1 MSNSGGLVQL
11 INDSNTDEFL
21 AKKDDYDELFKNYE
35 KTNKMAKTI
44 KKIDFQTAPILYSQN
59 SATNIFTSNN
69 LNDNSEDLLTNTYF
83 CCELPEIY
91 SDRTLKFKWIKNI
104 GLSIIKEVELKIGDV
119 TMQKLT
125 ADWLNIW
132 YDLSIDKTKFDN
144 IIGNSSKLNN
154 PVVFNNKKVIIKNNK
169 LDFRFY
175 PNSSQENNIPSIKK
189 TKLIIPLN
197 FWFSKEL
204 KTALPIAFFNR
215 TTIKISITLKDA
227 EDLYTLYSN
236 ELEQDISPSLY
247 NELYN
252 TNYTIKDFLKEE
264 LKNNVININAYI
276 QKQGF
281 LLGTDE
287 LSYLIS
293 IGRKDY
299 IFDDVQILEK
309 SLLLNTNIQTIDLG
323 TISKPIKEIIWI
335 LRREDSSRNFN
346 NHINF
351 TGSYNTNSE
360 YDILNNATY
369 KVANEHKI
377 FEELDSSYLSY
388 IPCLNN
394 HTKIPIIPNIYVYSF
409 AKNPEG
415 PDSTG
420 HFNATNMNNKISLK
434 LNTFNL
440 DDENYNFNLKL
451 NKLFKFKEIDKSLS
465 EYKIKIFVVCYNFIS
480 ISINDAKLRLI

>member
-1 MSNSGGLVQL
+1 MTNSGGLVQL

-21 AKKDDYDELFKNYE
+21 AKKDDYDDLFKNYD
-35 KTNKMAKTI
+35 KTNKMAKTT
-44 KKIDFQTAPILYSQN
+44 KKIDFDTAPILYSQN
-59 SATNIFTSNN
+59 SAIFTSNN

-91 SDRTLKFKWIKNI
+91 SDRKIKFKWVKNI
-104 GLSIIKEVELKIGDV
+104 GLSIIKEVEFKIGDV

-132 YDLSIDKTKFDN
+132 YDLSIDTINFDN
-144 IIGNSSKLNN
+144 IIGNSNKLNN

-169 LDFRFY
+169 FDFKFY

-189 TKLIIPLN
+189 TKLTIPLN

-204 KTALPIAFFNR
+204 KTALPIAFFNT

-236 ELEQDISPSLY
+236 ELDQDISPSLY

-252 TNYTIKDFLKEE
+252 TNYILKDFLKEE

-281 LLGTDE
+281 LLATDE
-287 LSYLIS
+287 LSYLMS
-293 IGRKDY
+293 IGEKDY
-299 IFDDVQILEK
+299 ILDDVQIIEK
-309 SLLLNTNIQTIDLG
+309 SLKLNTNIQTIDLG
-323 TISKPIKEIIWI
+323 TISKPVKEIIWI
-335 LRREDSSRNFN
+335 LRREDSSKNFN
-346 NHINF
+346 NHINY
-351 TGSYNTNSE
+351 TASYNTNSE
-360 YDILNNATY
+360 YDILNYATY
-369 KVANEHKI
+369 KVANVHKI

-388 IPCLNN
+388 IPSLNN
-394 HTKIPIIPNIYVYSF
+394 HTKIPTIPNIYVYSF

-415 PDSTG
+415 PNSTG
-420 HFNATNMNNKISLK
+420 HFNATNINNQMIFK

-451 NKLFKFKEIDKSLS
+451 HKLSQFKDIDKSLV
-465 EYKIKIFVVCYNFIS
+465 EYKVKIFVVCYNFIN
-480 ISINDAKLRLI
+480 ISKVFGAHLRLI